1 MTTLRGHLS
10 DEQAQRLL
18 EELLDP
24 AADAGVAEHAAGC
37 LECRALV
44 ESFRLLDDALDGL
57 EVPELPAD
65 FTAQVMARIDDAER
79 AAEQERRWAF
89 GLAAAVVLVAGIA
102 VVAAGATG
110 LGNTVSGLS
119 ERLDPLVRAARVG
132 VGVLPG
138 LLSALRLQLLLVTT
152 AVALPIFY
160 GLARLMPAARTES
173 I

>member
-1 MTTLRGHLS
+1 MTTLRGHLT

-24 AADAGVAEHAAGC
+24 ATDAGVAQHAAGC

-44 ESFRLLDDALDGL
+44 DSFRQLDDALDGL

-79 AAEQERRWAF
+79 AAERERRWAF
-89 GLAAAVVLVAGIA
+89 GLAAAVVLVAGVA

-110 LGNTVSGLS
+110 LGNTVSALS
-119 ERLDPLVRAARVG
+119 ERLDPVGRALRVG
-132 VGVLPG
+132 LGVLPG
-138 LLSALRLQLLLVTT
+138 LVSALRLQLLLVTT
-152 AVALPIFY
+152 ALSLPIFY